1 MRKIYQKPLPA
12 GKNAGFTLIEL
23 LVVVLII
30 GILAAIALPEYTK
43 AVEKS
48 RVSDAVTQLRNLL
61 TAQKAYKLANAGY
74 ATDLTLLDV
83 EMPNISADNPKQF
96 STQDWVITL
105 EIHDLYT
112 DTFRAFA
119 ARAKNGKAITTGE
132 YTYGILLTVPRE
144 GTPTWKCQL
153 NAGNA
158 TVPNMCRSITNSSDG
173 IMK

>member
-1 MRKIYQKPLPA
+1 MNKMNQKPTRRE
-12 GKNAGFTLIEL
+12 KNAGFTLIEL

-74 ATDLTLLDV
+74 ATDLTLLDID
-83 EMPNISADNPKQF
+83 MPNIKSDNPKQF
-96 STQDWVITL
+96 VTQDWVITL
-105 EIHDLYT
+105 SIHDLST
-112 DTFRAFA
+112 DTFKAFA
-119 ARAKNGKAITTGE
+119 ARAKNGTAITSGE
-132 YTYGILLTVPRE
+132 YTYGILMTVPSE

-153 NAGNA
+153 NMGNPS
-158 TVPNMCRSITNSSDG
+158 VPAICRSITNSTDG
-173 IMK
+173 VLQ